1 MARID
6 NENRYE
12 VHVVILI
19 EAEPE
24 TGKILI
30 ELRILKSLGNNLL

>member
-12 VHVVILI
+12 VLVVILI
-19 EAEPE
+19 EAE

>member
-6 NENRYE
+6 NENRYK
-12 VHVVILI
+12 VLVVILI